1 MHFTAQQTKT
11 TSSVP
16 GSPLRA
22 LSGTVTRLTAGA
34 RSAVGLKVVTDWP
47 ARLEADGCSDL
58 PCRSRDRELEGHT
71 VVGMKGGT
79 GKQVVPPTVQ
89 VEFPASDQH
98 AADVRS
104 LVKDHLTELGL
115 VDTIH
120 DTVLAA
126 SEVFANAVKHGSSHE
141 TDTVMVKVECTTDVL
156 RVAITD
162 SSCALP
168 VRRAAASWDVSG
180 RGLALVEAVSDRWGA
195 DLAPDGSGKQVWF
208 TLAHSAPA

>member
-1 MHFTAQQTKT
+1 MHFTAQQTNT
-11 TSSVP
+11 ASSMP
-16 GSPLRA
+16 GSLLNV
-22 LSGTVTRLTAGA
+22 LSAPATRLAAGA
-34 RSAVGLKVVTDWP
+34 RSAVGLNVVTDWL
-47 ARLEADGCSDL
+47 ARLEAAGCSHL
-58 PCRSRDRELEGHT
+58 PPRSRDHELEGHRE
-71 VVGMKGGT
+71 VGMRIGT
-79 GKQVVPPTVQ
+79 GEQVSPTVQ
-89 VEFPASDQH
+89 VEFPASDRH

-115 VDTIH
+115 VDAIN

-141 TDTVMVKVECTTDVL
+141 TDTVLVEVECATDVL

-168 VRRAAASWDVSG
+168 VRQAATGWDVSG

-195 DLAPDGSGKQVWF
+195 DLAQDGSGKQVWF